1 MSWAMTY
8 PPMTPQIQT
17 PMLETSAVANNQR
30 KARTFSGLAGPGREA
45 SAVAASALALACASL
60 ARRPS

>member
-1 MSWAMTY
+1 
-8 PPMTPQIQT
+8 MTPQIQT

-30 KARTFSGLAGPGREA
+30 KARTFSGLVGPGPGT
-45 SAVAASALALACASL
+45 SAGAASAGTCASP